1 MVGMSVST
9 PNDQQV
15 VDFIQQRLDKT
26 WRDQVENVLRDANA
40 GYDGFDGDRKFRLI
54 LEYILCTDL
63 RHFWKGQC
71 ESSEPTKS
79 VRFVQVEGVQ
89 DISQP
94 VKQRYGRSNNDGK
107 EEGPQKR
114 RMLKM
119 MLFDGQRQLIGIEH
133 ESLPFQWPLLG
144 AKIIID
150 PHVLEVN
157 GMMLLTPKTCGYL
170 GGVVKEFE
178 ARQKMV
184 QEVVQKPVY
193 GRRGPPMK
201 LEEFMKN
208 VTEEV
213 TKILNLE
220 HQREI
225 ANAELREYV
234 LVDSDS
240 DDDWGLIVPTQGPD
254 VNKRA
259 REEALVEEVVVED
272 AVVIDD
278 EPSQSLEA
286 VSHHVTATP
295 AVVQRTEPSPDH
307 ISSTFEAL
315 KRRKAMREQK
325 NQQSSATK

>member
-1 MVGMSVST
+1 MIGMSVST

-15 VDFIQQRLDKT
+15 VDFIQQRLDRT
-26 WRDQVENVLRDANA
+26 WRDQVEHALRAAHA

-63 RHFWKGQC
+63 RHFWKGQSV
-71 ESSEPTKS
+71 SSEHTKR

-94 VKQRYGRSNNDGK
+94 VKHRYGNSDGDGK
-107 EEGPQKR
+107 EEGSQKR

-144 AKIIID
+144 AKMIID

-157 GMMLLTPKTCGYL
+157 GMLLLTPKTCGFL
-170 GGVVKEFE
+170 GGVVAEFE
-178 ARQKMV
+178 AQQKMV
-184 QEVVQKPVY
+184 LEVIQKPVY

-213 TKILNLE
+213 TKKMDLQ
-220 HQREI
+220 HQRDV

-240 DDDWGLIVPTQGPD
+240 DDDWGLNEVAQGSD
-254 VNKRA
+254 ANKRP
-259 REEALVEEVVVED
+259 REESPVEEVVVED

-278 EPSQSLEA
+278 ESSQA
-286 VSHHVTATP
+286 ADAGAHHVS
-295 AVVQRTEPSPDH
+295 AVVQRTEPSPDC

-315 KRRKAMREQK
+315 KRRKAMRDQK
-325 NQQSSATK
+325 NQRNSLT